1 MKLGK
6 INLVAAIALFTVLA
20 FTSCSKDDGAI
31 PEDINIEEVPAL
43 TTVLENGTGAANI
56 TLANQAA
63 FEGKFKVALFFAGQK
78 GPDKIDIVVRKNG
91 ANDNVKVFKTD
102 VSTLPANYTITAAD
116 IATLFGAAL
125 ALNDTYDFAPDIY
138 VGAKKYQSF
147 PITGLGVGQGP
158 TGMSTIG
165 YFPWV
170 RFSVK

>member
-6 INLVAAIALFTVLA
+6 INIFTAIALFAVFA

-31 PEDINIEEVPAL
+31 PERIGIEEVPAL
-43 TTVLENGTGAANI
+43 TTILENGTGAATI

-63 FEGKFKVALFFAGQK
+63 FEGKFKVALFFAGATP
-78 GPDKIDIVVRKNG
+78 PDKIDVVVRKNG
-91 ANDNVKVFKTD
+91 SAANVKVYK
-102 VSTLPANYTITAAD
+102 STVTALPANHTVTAAE
-116 IATLFGAAL
+116 IEALFGAPL

-138 VGAKKYQSF
+138 VGSKKYESF
-147 PITGLGVGQGP
+147 PTTGLGVGQGP
-158 TGMSTIG
+158 SGMGTIG